1 MRHGG
6 PGAEISARAIGKG
19 VDERRRYHVG
29 NLRARLV
36 EAARAVLET
45 EGPAGL
51 NLRALAARAGITA
64 GSVYHHYAGK
74 TELLGELAG
83 AGFGDLRR
91 ALEQA
96 DRAAPEGGRLRAWA
110 LTYFD
115 FAHRQ
120 PGLYG
125 LMFDPAIAGLASVA
139 EAREAALANL
149 RQLVARV
156 AAQQGRDRPVEQIA
170 LAIWAAAHGAASL
183 TISGAGGDHLMED
196 VIGGLE
202 ALFRPA

>member
-1 MRHGG
+1 M
-6 PGAEISARAIGKG
+6 IGMSL
-19 VDERRRYHVG
+19 DERRHYHVG
-29 NLRARLV
+29 NLRARLI
-36 EAARAVLET
+36 EAARAALET
-45 EGPAGL
+45 EGLAGL

-83 AGFGDLRR
+83 SGFADLRR

-96 DRAAPEGGRLRAWA
+96 DRAAGDGGRLRAWA

-120 PGLYG
+120 PALYG
-125 LMFDPAIAGLASVA
+125 LMFDPTIAALPTVA
-139 EAREAALANL
+139 EPREAALDNL
-149 RQLVARV
+149 RGLVARV
-156 AAQQGRDRPVEQIA
+156 AAQQERERPVEQIA

-196 VIGGLE
+196 VITGLE